1 MTLIIRPETPAD
13 YGDVGLINVRAFG
26 ERLDESLLV
35 ACLRQRPGFDPDLS
49 LVAERE
55 GRVLGHILFTPL
67 MLRMLEADLNAV
79 LLAPV
84 AVDPSAQGQGVGAAL
99 VQEGHA
105 IARRKGYSL
114 SFLVG
119 HPTYYPRFGYV
130 QHVYGPPVITLPS
143 AGLPAPD
150 GITSRPP
157 READLPALMALWE
170 HEESAV
176 DFAIRPGAFLL
187 DWLSINTAIEAR
199 VHVLDG
205 EIIGYTR
212 TALREPTKPRLFLAR
227 DAQAARRVAGALA
240 VGGRTLHLPLHA
252 RSVSAPV
259 FGEPV
264 QQTWDAAMAC
274 PLASGAFDEYHAQLL
289 AGKRP
294 PGRVIWPTV
303 FEWE

>member
-13 YGDVGLINVRAFG
+13 YAAVGLINVRAFG

-49 LVAERE
+49 LVAERD
-55 GRVLGHILFTPL
+55 GQVLGHILFTPL
-67 MLRMLEADLNAV
+67 TLRLLGADVQAV

-84 AVDPSAQGQGVGAAL
+84 AVDPAAQGQGLGAAL
-99 VQEGHA
+99 VAEGHA
-105 IARRKGYSL
+105 VARRKGYTF

-119 HPTYYPRFGYV
+119 HPTYYPRLGYV
-130 QHVYGPPVITLPS
+130 QHVYGPPVITVP
-143 AGLPAPD
+143 AEGLPGPN
-150 GITSRPP
+150 GLTSRPP

-187 DWLSINTAIEAR
+187 DWLSINTTVEAR
-199 VHVLDG
+199 VHLLENEV
-205 EIIGYTR
+205 IGYTR
-212 TALREPTKPRLFLAR
+212 TGIREPAKPRQFLAR
-227 DAQAARRVAGALA
+227 DAAAARLIAGSLA

-252 RSVSAPV
+252 RSASASV

-274 PLASGAFDEYHAQLL
+274 PLAPGPFDEYYAQLQ
-289 AGKRP
+289 AGKRL